1 VVLRVRAV
9 EPGEGKGAGFKDAV
23 ASDAGLVIAEPFVG
37 SLGFQ
42 GPNLLL
48 EGGPQGKRSA
58 AGDLVCSVK
67 PWTGGSSLV
76 RSAPFPCPK
85 SALQMVN
92 GRLVGDETAWGPAV
106 TAADVDSATGVVRFK
121 KPRSLTAIAVY
132 EDPTGPVVTPAG
144 VAERASSRYGLF
156 VRRPGRRDL
165 IPIGHVVDNTNLVNV
180 FPCPPEPIQE
190 IHWIW
195 AGRTDTDRTDGPVRM
210 AEIEAY
216 GEELEDP
223 LEELLEGSTADPL

>member
-1 VVLRVRAV
+1 M
-9 EPGEGKGAGFKDAV
+9 
-23 ASDAGLVIAEPFVG
+23 IAEPFVG

-48 EGGPQGKRSA
+48 EGGPQGKRAA
-58 AGDLVCSVK
+58 AGDLVCSVQ

-76 RSAPFPCPK
+76 RAAAYPCPK
-85 SALQMVN
+85 SALLMVN
-92 GRLVGDETAWGPAV
+92 GRLVGDDTAWGPAG
-106 TAADVDSATGVVRFK
+106 TGADVDSATGVVRFK

-132 EDPTGPVVTPAG
+132 EDPSGPVVTPAG
-144 VAERASSRYGLF
+144 AAERASSRYGVF

-165 IPIGHVVDNTNLVNV
+165 VPIGHVVDNTNLVNV
-180 FPCPPEPIQE
+180 FPCPPEPIEE

-195 AGRTDTDRTDGPVRM
+195 AGRADMSRTDGPVRM

-216 GEELEDP
+216 GEELED
-223 LEELLEGSTADPL
+223 LLEDPTDDPL